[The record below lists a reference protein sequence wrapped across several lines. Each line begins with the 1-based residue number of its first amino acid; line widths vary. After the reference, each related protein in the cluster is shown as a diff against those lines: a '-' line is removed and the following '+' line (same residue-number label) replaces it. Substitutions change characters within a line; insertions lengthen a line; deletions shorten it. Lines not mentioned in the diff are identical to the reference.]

1 MSFANKKASVRE
13 AHLEEARGNIAHPG
27 GELKN
32 ELVRHTMGPGSK
44 FSQDVYGDS
53 YFPKPLTPSRSDV
66 FGSEASNQGFRL
78 NKRGK

>member
-13 AHLEEARGNIAHPG
+13 AHFEEARGNIAHPG
-27 GELKN
+27 AKLKD
-32 ELVRHTMGPGSK
+32 LITHTMGPGSDM
-44 FSQDVYGDS
+44 SQDVYGDS
-53 YFPKPLTPSRSDV
+53 YMKKPITPSRSDV